1 MIKLTTLLILLFNLP
16 ILAGEITTVNDV
28 KWLASLGKTWTV
40 TYTVKDVNDVQVSD
54 LVFAEGKILC
64 DFTGL
69 PEKEPL
75 VYLDKTYVC
84 GLDVNVNS
92 GVISMPKISKIT
104 FDLRN
109 LKSSKNKKFLYF
121 NADSYNSGL
130 DLSVDFGEVKTA
142 LVAEGLVINMS
153 IFGEV
158 NKVENPP
165 DSNKHVANFKVNH
178 FKYCNVNFEGD
189 VDLSWSYK
197 VTYGSVP

>member
-28 KWLASLGKTWTV
+28 KWLASLGKTWKV

-69 PEKEPL
+69 PEKGPL
-75 VYLDKTYVC
+75 IYLDKTYVC
-84 GLDVNVNS
+84 GLDINVNS

-109 LKSSKNKKFLYF
+109 LKSSKNKILLYF
-121 NADSYNSGL
+121 NADSYKSGL
-130 DLSVDFGEVKTA
+130 HLRVDFGDVKTA
-142 LVAEGLVINMS
+142 LVAEGLVINMT
-153 IFGEV
+153 IFGAIV
-158 NKVENPP
+158 NVENLQ
-165 DSNKHVANFKVNH
+165 DSDVDVANFKVNH

-197 VTYGSVP
+197 VTYSNTE